1 MSNCGKKSGQAALVA
16 NVEKQINGKEEKKLY
31 TADEEICENCEE
43 KERTGEG
50 KKENSGRKGG
60 ETP

>member
-31 TADEEICENCEE
+31 TADEEICEDGEA
-43 KERTGEG
+43 KETTGEG
-50 KKENSGRKGG
+50 KKENTGRKGG
-60 ETP
+60 ETS